1 MKPKDVLLNICV
13 AGRTISRDVKLT
25 KALGAK
31 HNVSQLR
38 KVAQLSKPFIL
49 SELKGTDVL
58 VLDCGEKKELL
69 MSVISNITECAPH
82 LRIVLVNGG
91 LTTKDVATALAKGAA
106 DYLGVPSTPDEI
118 ELFAERVEILG
129 VRARRARVAA
139 RDGRG
144 QRRTLH
150 DGDGAA

>member
-13 AGRTISRDVKLT
+13 AGRTISRDVELT

-38 KVAQLSKPFIL
+38 NMARLSKRFIL
-49 SELKGTDVL
+49 SEIEGIDVL
-58 VLDCGEKKELL
+58 ILDCSEKKELL
-69 MSVISNITECAPH
+69 VDVISNITECAPH
-82 LRIVLVNGG
+82 LSIVLVNGG
-91 LTTKDVATALAKGAA
+91 LTTEDIATALGKGAA

-129 VRARRARVAA
+129 VRARRAKAVAGN
-139 RDGRG
+139 GRG
-144 QRRTLH
+144 QKKALPR
-150 DGDGAA
+150 